1 MSAADRREFME
12 AYRRGVCDLHL
23 RDTLAER
30 VRLREPFVRLRGI
43 SWSAMAWAAY
53 QGDFAGVKN
62 PDTWRTL
69 QRYMDLDF
77 IRSLLNPF
85 LRPRV

>member
-1 MSAADRREFME
+1 M
-12 AYRRGVCDLHL
+12 
-23 RDTLAER
+23 
-30 VRLREPFVRLRGI
+30 RLRGI

-53 QGDFAGVKN
+53 QADFAGVKN

-77 IRSLLNPF
+77 IRSLFDPF
-85 LRPRV
+85 LRPRA